1 MNRKYLNRSIGI
13 SVFAIVIVVLSST
26 LSFAGSID
34 TSATIDMTLANEA
47 KPIGDK
53 LTGAL
58 KVIGT
63 FVAVGT
69 TMYIGIKYM
78 LGSAEERAEYKK
90 TMLPYFVGAI
100 LIFATTQF
108 VNFISK
114 LVN

>member
-1 MNRKYLNRSIGI
+1 MNRKYLNRLIIISI
-13 SVFAIVIVVLSST
+13 FAIVIVLSSAT
-26 LSFAGSID
+26 LSFAKID
-34 TSATIDMTLANEA
+34 TSANIDKTLANEA

-78 LGSAEERAEYKK
+78 LGSVEEKAEYKK

-100 LIFATTQF
+100 LIFATPQ
-108 VNFISK
+108 VIDLISK
-114 LVN
+114 ILN